1 MIVILAGLPG
11 TGKSTLARALAERT
25 SGIVF
30 DKDLIRAALFPPA
43 EIEYSSAQDDFCIQV
58 ALDAAA
64 YILGKD
70 PNRFV
75 FIDGRPFS
83 KAQQL
88 EQVLRAADALKQ
100 TWHILECICP
110 EATAKERLREQDQS
124 HIAANRDYD
133 LYLRIKSKWEEILL
147 PKTVINTDQPL
158 ALCITLAL
166 TAISA

>member
-11 TGKSTLARALAERT
+11 AGKSTLARALAEQT

-30 DKDLIRAALFPPA
+30 DKDQIRAALFPPA
-43 EIEYSSAQDDFCIQV
+43 EIEHSSAQDDFCIQV

-64 YILGKD
+64 YIFGKD

-83 KAQQL
+83 KIYQLQQVLQAAKTL
-88 EQVLRAADALKQ
+88 EQP
-100 TWHILECICP
+100 WHILECICS
-110 EATAKERLREQDQS
+110 EATAKERLQEQDQN
-124 HIAANRDYD
+124 HPAADRDYA
-133 LYLRIKSKWEEILL
+133 LYMRIKSAWEEILL

-158 ALCITLAL
+158 DLCITLAL
-166 TAISA
+166 RAISA